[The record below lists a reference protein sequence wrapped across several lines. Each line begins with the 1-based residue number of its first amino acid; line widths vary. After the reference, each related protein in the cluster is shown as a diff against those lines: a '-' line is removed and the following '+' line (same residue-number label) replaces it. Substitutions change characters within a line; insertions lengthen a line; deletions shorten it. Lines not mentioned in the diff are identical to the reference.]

1 MATTRAACLAA
12 LFLFVSSGAGAAAA
26 KLSSEKP
33 TGLSAVHIEET
44 EVPVT
49 YSVPGSV
56 VSDGRI
62 EMSSRVVGFIQQ
74 LDVREGQKVS
84 RGDLLVRIDPSD
96 IAEAIRQAEAG
107 VRASR
112 EDLDDASQDVE
123 KYSRLAVT
131 GAVAA
136 ETLRKAKVRV
146 DVAQAILDKTQAALA
161 AAEAQKGYATIT
173 SPVDGVVVSVARRSG
188 EMATAGTPLLT
199 VESREIL
206 LFKAFIAESKLALID
221 PKAEVPVRIDTLKG
235 KVFQGRIRGIVPSG
249 DDITRRYEIN
259 VILPRDTLPHDA
271 RLVPGMFG
279 RADFI
284 LDTRKALL
292 VPRAAIVHRG
302 GLDGVFVLTGN
313 VARFRWLRLG
323 RAFGDAVEAVA
334 GLTAG
339 ETVLAGAAGTL
350 RDGATVDIAEAGK

>member
-1 MATTRAACLAA
+1 MRDTAARPHAACLAA
-12 LFLFVSSGAGAAAA
+12 LLLLFPPVVAA
-26 KLSSEKP
+26 SEMP
-33 TGLSAVHIEET
+33 ATETSAGLSTVTVAES

-96 IAEAIRQAEAG
+96 IDEASRQAEAG

-112 EDLDDASQDVE
+112 EDLDDAKADVE

-131 GAVAA
+131 GAIAA

-146 DVAQAILDKTQAALA
+146 DVAQALLDKAQAALA
-161 AAEAQKGYATIT
+161 AANAQKGYATIT
-173 SPVDGVVVSVARRSG
+173 SPVDGVVVSVTRRTG
-188 EMATAGTPLLT
+188 EMATTGTPLLT

-206 LFKAFIAESKLALID
+206 LFKAFVAESRLAQISL
-221 PKAEVPVRIDTLKG
+221 KAEVKVRIDTLKD
-235 KVFQGRIRGIVPSG
+235 KVFRGRVRGIVPSG
-249 DDITRRYEIN
+249 DDITRRYEIH
-259 VILPRDTLPHDA
+259 VILPSDPA
-271 RLVPGMFG
+271 LVPGMFG
-279 RADFI
+279 RADFS
-284 LDTRKALL
+284 LGSRKALL
-292 VPRAAIVHRG
+292 IPRAAVVHRG
-302 GLDGVFVLTGN
+302 GLDGVFVLDGHS
-313 VARFRWLRLG
+313 ARFRWLRTG
-323 RAFGDAVEAVA
+323 KEIDDSIEVIA

-339 ETVLAGAAGTL
+339 ETILLGATDAL
-350 RDGATVDIAEAGK
+350 RDGATVNVVVGTK

>member
-1 MATTRAACLAA
+1 MLDRAVRPHAACLAA
-12 LFLFVSSGAGAAAA
+12 LLLLFPPVAASAGPAGERSA
-26 KLSSEKP
+26 
-33 TGLSAVHIEET
+33 GLSAAPVVET

-62 EMSSRVVGFIQQ
+62 DVSSRVVGFIQQ

-96 IAEAIRQAEAG
+96 IDEAIRQAEAG

-112 EDLDDASQDVE
+112 EDLDDAKADVE
-123 KYSRLAVT
+123 KYSKLAVT
-131 GAVAA
+131 GAIAA

-146 DVAQAILDKTQAALA
+146 DVAQALLDKAQAALA
-161 AAEAQKGYATIT
+161 AARAQKSYAAIT
-173 SPVDGVVVSVARRSG
+173 SPVDGVVVSVMRRTG

-199 VESREIL
+199 VESREVL
-206 LFKAFIAESKLALID
+206 LFKAFVAESRLSEIN
-221 PKAEVPVRIDTLKG
+221 PKARVQVRIDTLKG
-235 KVFQGRIRGIVPSG
+235 KAFQGRVRGIVPSG

-259 VILPRDTLPHDA
+259 VILPADPT
-271 RLVPGMFG
+271 LVPGMFG
-279 RADFI
+279 RADFV
-284 LDTRKALL
+284 LGARKALL

-302 GLDGVFVLTGN
+302 GLDGVFVLDGN
-313 VARFRWLRLG
+313 SARFRWLRTG
-323 RAFGDAVEAVA
+323 METDEAVEVNA

-339 ETVLAGAAGTL
+339 EIILVGPIDAL
-350 RDGATVDIAEAGK
+350 RDGATVNVVMGTK